1 MIQRPGRVLVVDDNR
16 MNRMKVSRGVEQ
28 QGHSAVAAENGHQ
41 ALKMLHSEPFDLVL
55 LDIMMPEMDGYQVL
69 EHMKA
74 DGALRD
80 IPVVVISAL
89 DELDSVVK
97 CIEMGAEDYLPKS
110 FVPTLLRAR
119 IAACLEKKRLREAI
133 VAQLGKYVPESVA
146 EAIIRPL

>member
-1 MIQRPGRVLVVDDNR
+1 
-16 MNRMKVSRGVEQ
+16 VES
-28 QGHSAVAAENGHQ
+28 QGHTSAVAENGQQ
-41 ALKMLHSEPFDLVL
+41 ALEMLRAEPFDLVL

-89 DELDSVVK
+89 DKLDSVVK

-110 FVPTLLRAR
+110 FEPVLLRAR
-119 IAACLEKKRLREAI
+119 IAACLEEYRPNKRPFPQVGRVSPGHQTVVNLRFDA
-133 VAQLGKYVPESVA
+133 VLA
-146 EAIIRPL
+146 